1 MEEGLSGIIVEG
13 REMGGGW
20 VAFGSW
26 EFHIQPGKCA
36 SPIVLASATGGG
48 NSGSIGTLCSELGA
62 RHEAISSSSIGLAPL
77 CEKGR
82 WPF

>member
-13 REMGGGW
+13 REMGGG
-20 VAFGSW
+20 GG

-36 SPIVLASATGGG
+36 NPTVFASAAGGG

-62 RHEAISSSSIGLAPL
+62 RHEAISSSSMGLAPL
-77 CEKGR
+77 CENGR
-82 WPF
+82 WLF